1 VPEYYCRGPT
11 LTTSRP
17 DGAGVSHA
25 ADTLKEMS
33 SAIPARED
41 AAPRLLAPQYL
52 WTTVGAITLIFLGA
66 FESLA
71 VTTIM
76 PTVSRELN
84 GEALYSLAF
93 SATLAASVI
102 GMVVAGGWSD
112 RKGPS
117 GPLIASMVVFVVGLV
132 LSGTA
137 ENMYVFIVGR
147 FLQGLGSGATIVAL
161 YVVVARIYPPALH
174 PRMFGAFATAWV
186 VPSLIGP
193 PVAGVVADTVGWHW
207 VFLGVGVIAVVAA
220 GAIVPA
226 LLHLR
231 SVSNTAT
238 AASNWAVLWAVVV
251 AGGVLAIGI
260 AGENGGALA
269 WPIVVAA
276 FVVVVLAVRPL
287 LPRGTLRLKRGLPST
302 VILRGA
308 VAAPF
313 FATEVYLPYLLHEQ
327 YGLPSWLAGLILTVG
342 ALSWATGSTLQGRLG
357 ERVSHSSIVR
367 LGTAIVFVGIAVELL
382 TAALLLSPIVAAA
395 GWLLAGGG
403 MGLMFPRLSTLVL
416 SFSDD
421 TDQGFNSAAMTIA
434 DSSASATAIAFA
446 GLVFTAFG
454 AATGGGF
461 VAALA
466 LTAVLALVAVPIASR
481 VRTST
486 RVG

>member
-1 VPEYYCRGPT
+1 
-11 LTTSRP
+11 
-17 DGAGVSHA
+17 
-25 ADTLKEMS
+25 MS
-33 SAIPARED
+33 SAISGRD
-41 AAPRLLAPQYL
+41 AATSRLLAPQYL
-52 WTTVGAITLIFLGA
+52 WTTIGAITLIFLGA

-76 PTVSRELN
+76 PTISRELD

-112 RKGPS
+112 RRGPA
-117 GPLIASMVVFVVGLV
+117 GPLIASMAVFVIGLV

-137 ENMYVFIVGR
+137 DDMYIFIVGR

-193 PVAGVVADTVGWHW
+193 PVAGAVADTVGWHW
-207 VFLGVGVIAVVAA
+207 VFLGVGVIALVAG

-226 LLHLR
+226 LVHLR
-231 SVSNTAT
+231 SVSAPSTAGST
-238 AASNWAVLWAVVV
+238 WAVLWAAVV
-251 AGGVLAIGI
+251 AGGVLAIGLG
-260 AGENGGALA
+260 GENGGALA
-269 WPIVVAA
+269 WPIVGVA
-276 FVVVVLAVRPL
+276 FVVVVVAVRPL

-302 VILRGA
+302 VLLRGA

-313 FATEVYLPYLLHEQ
+313 FATEVYLPYMLHEQ

-342 ALSWATGSTLQGRLG
+342 ALSWASGSTLQGRLG
-357 ERVSHSSIVR
+357 ERVSHSTIVR
-367 LGTAIVFVGIAVELL
+367 IGSAVVFVGIGVQLL
-382 TAALLLSPIVAAA
+382 TASLHLSPFVAAA

-403 MGLMFPRLSTLVL
+403 MGLLFPRLSTLVL
-416 SFSDD
+416 SLSDE

-434 DSSASATAIAFA
+434 DSSTSAVAIAFA

-466 LTAVLALVAVPIASR
+466 LTTVLALAAVPIAAR
-481 VRTST
+481 VRQNT
-486 RVG
+486 

>member
-1 VPEYYCRGPT
+1 
-11 LTTSRP
+11 
-17 DGAGVSHA
+17 
-25 ADTLKEMS
+25 MS
-33 SAIPARED
+33 SAIPDRDVAT
-41 AAPRLLAPQYL
+41 PRLLDPQYL
-52 WTTVGAITLIFLGA
+52 WTTIGAITLIFLGA

-76 PTVSRELN
+76 PTVARELN
-84 GEALYSLAF
+84 GQALYSLAF

-112 RKGPS
+112 RRGPS
-117 GPLIASMVVFVVGLV
+117 GPLIASMAVFVVGLV

-137 ENMYVFIVGR
+137 EDMYIFVFGR

-161 YVVVARIYPPALH
+161 YVVVARIYPPVLH

-186 VPSLIGP
+186 VPSLVGP

-207 VFLGVGVIAVVAA
+207 VFLGVGVIALVAA

-231 SVSNTAT
+231 SVSNAAT
-238 AASNWAVLWAVVV
+238 AGSNWAVLWAIVV
-251 AGGVLAIGI
+251 AGGVLAIGL
-260 AGENGGALA
+260 AGENGGSLA
-269 WPIVVAA
+269 WPIVGVS
-276 FVVVVLAVRPL
+276 FVIVVLAVRPL
-287 LPRGTLRLKRGLPST
+287 LPRGTLRVKRGLPAT

-313 FATEVYLPYLLHEQ
+313 FATEVYLPYLLHER

-342 ALSWATGSTLQGRLG
+342 AISWATGSTLQGRLG
-357 ERVSHSSIVR
+357 ERISHSAALR
-367 LGTAIVFVGIAVELL
+367 LGTAIVFVGIAVQLV
-382 TAALLLSPIVAAA
+382 TAALMLSPIVAAA

-416 SFSDD
+416 AFSDD

-454 AATGGGF
+454 AVSGGGF
-461 VAALA
+461 VSALA
-466 LTAVLALVAVPIASR
+466 LTTVLALAAVPIAAR
-481 VRTST
+481 VRT
-486 RVG
+486 RMPLVE

>member
-1 VPEYYCRGPT
+1 
-11 LTTSRP
+11 
-17 DGAGVSHA
+17 
-25 ADTLKEMS
+25 MS
-33 SAIPARED
+33 SATPARN
-41 AAPRLLAPQYL
+41 AATHRLLAPQYL

-76 PTVSRELN
+76 PTVSRELD
-84 GEALYSLAF
+84 GQALYSLAF

-112 RKGPS
+112 RRGPS
-117 GPLIASMVVFVVGLV
+117 GPLIASMAVFVVGLV

-161 YVVVARIYPPALH
+161 YVVVARIYPPVLH

-207 VFLGVGVIAVVAA
+207 VFLGVGVIALVAG

-231 SVSNTAT
+231 SVEVTAVVG
-238 AASNWAVLWAVVV
+238 SNWAVLWAVVV
-251 AGGVLAIGI
+251 AGGVLAIGLG
-260 AGENGGALA
+260 GESGGALA
-269 WPIVVAA
+269 WPIVAVA

-287 LPRGTLRLKRGLPST
+287 LPRGTLWLKRGLPST
-302 VILRGA
+302 VLLRGA

-313 FATEVYLPYLLHEQ
+313 FATEVYLPYLLHEE

-342 ALSWATGSTLQGRLG
+342 AVSWAGGATLQGRLG
-357 ERVSHSSIVR
+357 DRISHSTTVR
-367 LGTAIVFVGIAVELL
+367 VGASIVFVGIAVQLV
-382 TAALLLSPIVAAA
+382 TAALHLSPIVAAA
-395 GWLLAGGG
+395 GWLAAGGG
-403 MGLMFPRLSTLVL
+403 MGLLFPRLSTLVL
-416 SFSDD
+416 SLSDR
-421 TDQGFNSAAMTIA
+421 TEQGFNSAAMTIA
-434 DSSASATAIAFA
+434 DSSASAVAIAFA
-446 GLVFTAFG
+446 GLVFAAFG

-466 LTAVLALVAVPIASR
+466 LTTVLALAAVPVAVR
-481 VRTST
+481 VRT
-486 RVG
+486 RVT

>member
-1 VPEYYCRGPT
+1 
-11 LTTSRP
+11 
-17 DGAGVSHA
+17 
-25 ADTLKEMS
+25 MS
-33 SAIPARED
+33 SAIPTRDVASN
-41 AAPRLLAPQYL
+41 RLLAPQYL

-76 PTVSRELN
+76 PTVSRELD
-84 GEALYSLAF
+84 GQALYSLAF

-112 RKGPS
+112 RRGPS
-117 GPLIASMVVFVVGLV
+117 GPLIASMAVFVVGLV

-137 ENMYVFIVGR
+137 GNMYVFIVGR

-161 YVVVARIYPPALH
+161 YVVVARIYPPVLH

-207 VFLGVGVIAVVAA
+207 VFLGVGIISIVAA

-226 LLHLR
+226 LRHLR
-231 SVSNTAT
+231 SVPKNAVPKNSVPKNAVPRTSTAG
-238 AASNWAVLWAVVV
+238 SNWAILWAIVV
-251 AGGVLAIGI
+251 AAGVLAIGLV
-260 AGENGGALA
+260 GESGGAFA
-269 WPIVVAA
+269 WPIVGVA
-276 FVVVVLAVRPL
+276 FVIVVLAIRPL

-313 FATEVYLPYLLHEQ
+313 FATEVYLPYLLHER

-342 ALSWATGSTLQGRLG
+342 ALSWAAGSTLQSRLG
-357 ERVSHSSIVR
+357 ERISHAALVR
-367 LGTAIVFVGIAVELL
+367 IGATVVFAGIAVQLL

-395 GWLLAGGG
+395 GWLVAGGG

-416 SFSDD
+416 SLSDD

-434 DSSASATAIAFA
+434 DSSASAVAIAFA

-454 AATGGGF
+454 AAAGGGF

-466 LTAVLALVAVPIASR
+466 LTTVLALAAVPIAAR
-481 VRTST
+481 VRA
-486 RVG
+486 VPALAP

>member
-1 VPEYYCRGPT
+1 MSTARPT
-11 LTTSRP
+11 
-17 DGAGVSHA
+17 D
-25 ADTLKEMS
+25 
-33 SAIPARED
+33 
-41 AAPRLLAPQYL
+41 RLLAPQYL
-52 WTTVGAITLIFLGA
+52 WTTIGAITLIFLGA

-76 PTVSRELN
+76 PTVSRDLD

-112 RKGPS
+112 RRGPS
-117 GPLIASMVVFVVGLV
+117 GPLIASMAVFVLGLV

-161 YVVVARIYPPALH
+161 YVVVARIYPPVLH

-186 VPSLIGP
+186 LPSLVGP
-193 PVAGVVADTVGWHW
+193 PVAGLVATAVSWHW

-220 GAIVPA
+220 AAIVPS

-231 SVSNTAT
+231 SVPVVVGSG
-238 AASNWAVLWAVVV
+238 ASRWAVIWAVVV
-251 AGGVLAIGI
+251 AAAVLAIGLG
-260 AGENGGALA
+260 GENGGAWS
-269 WPIVVAA
+269 WPIVAVA
-276 FVVVVLAVRPL
+276 FVVVVVAVRPL
-287 LPRGTLRLKRGLPST
+287 LPRGTLLVRRGLPAT
-302 VILRGA
+302 VLLRGA

-313 FATEVYLPYLLHEQ
+313 FATEVYLPYLLQEQ
-327 YGLPSWLAGLILTVG
+327 YGLPAWLAGLILTVG
-342 ALSWATGSTLQGRLG
+342 AVSWATGSTLQGRFG
-357 ERVSHSSIVR
+357 ERISHAGVVR
-367 LGTAIVFVGIAVELL
+367 LGATIVFVGIAVQLL
-382 TAALLLSPIVAAA
+382 TAALVLSPVVAAA
-395 GWLLAGGG
+395 GWLVAGGG

-416 SFSDD
+416 SLSDD
-421 TDQGFNSAAMTIA
+421 TNQGFNSAAMTIA
-434 DSSASATAIAFA
+434 DSSASATAIAFG

-466 LTAVLALVAVPIASR
+466 LTTVLALLAVPVAAR
-481 VRTST
+481 VRTDAVAT
-486 RVG
+486 AG

>member
-1 VPEYYCRGPT
+1 MSTTRPPE
-11 LTTSRP
+11 
-17 DGAGVSHA
+17 
-25 ADTLKEMS
+25 
-33 SAIPARED
+33 
-41 AAPRLLAPQYL
+41 RLLSPQYL

-76 PTVSRELN
+76 PTVSRELD

-112 RKGPS
+112 RRGPS
-117 GPLIASMVVFVVGLV
+117 GPLIASMAVFVVGLA

-186 VPSLIGP
+186 LPSLIGP
-193 PVAGVVADTVGWHW
+193 PVAGAVADTVGWHW
-207 VFLGVGVIAVVAA
+207 VFLGVGVISLVAA

-231 SVSNTAT
+231 SVVVAPGTAG
-238 AASNWAVLWAVVV
+238 ARWAVLWAIVV
-251 AGGVLAIGI
+251 AVAVLAIGLG
-260 AGENGGALA
+260 GENGGPFA
-269 WPIVVAA
+269 WPIVVVA
-276 FVVVVLAVRPL
+276 FVVVVLALRPL
-287 LPRGTLRLKRGLPST
+287 LPRGTLIARRGLPAT
-302 VILRGA
+302 VLLRGA

-342 ALSWATGSTLQGRLG
+342 ALSWAAGSTLQGRLG
-357 ERVSHSSIVR
+357 DRMSHSATLRI
-367 LGTAIVFVGIAVELL
+367 GAAIVFAGIAVQLL

-403 MGLMFPRLSTLVL
+403 MGLLFPRLSTLVL
-416 SFSDD
+416 SLSSD
-421 TDQGFNSAAMTIA
+421 TDQGFNSSALTIA
-434 DSSASATAIAFA
+434 DSTAAATAIAFA

-454 AATGGGF
+454 AATGAGF

-466 LTAVLALVAVPIASR
+466 LTTVLALVAIPIAAR
-481 VRTST
+481 VQTRTDA
-486 RVG
+486 

>member
-1 VPEYYCRGPT
+1 
-11 LTTSRP
+11 
-17 DGAGVSHA
+17 
-25 ADTLKEMS
+25 MS
-33 SAIPARED
+33 SAIPTRDVASN
-41 AAPRLLAPQYL
+41 RLLAPQYL

-84 GEALYSLAF
+84 GQALYSLAF

-112 RKGPS
+112 RRGPS
-117 GPLIASMVVFVVGLV
+117 GPLVASMAVFVVGLV

-137 ENMYVFIVGR
+137 GNMYVFIVGR

-161 YVVVARIYPPALH
+161 YVVVARIYPPVLH

-207 VFLGVGVIAVVAA
+207 VFLGVGIISVVAA

-226 LLHLR
+226 LRHLR
-231 SVSNTAT
+231 SVPKNALPRTPTAGSEPST
-238 AASNWAVLWAVVV
+238 SAAGSNWAVLWAIVV
-251 AGGVLAIGI
+251 AAGVLAIGLV
-260 AGENGGALA
+260 GESGGAFA
-269 WPIVVAA
+269 WPIVGVA
-276 FVVVVLAVRPL
+276 FVIVVIAVRPL

-313 FATEVYLPYLLHEQ
+313 FATEVYLPYLLHER

-342 ALSWATGSTLQGRLG
+342 ALSWAAGSTLQSRLG
-357 ERVSHSSIVR
+357 ERISHAALVR
-367 LGTAIVFVGIAVELL
+367 IGATVVFVGIAVQLL

-395 GWLLAGGG
+395 GWLVAGGG

-416 SFSDD
+416 SLSDD

-434 DSSASATAIAFA
+434 DSSASAVAIAFA

-454 AATGGGF
+454 AAAGGGF

-466 LTAVLALVAVPIASR
+466 LTTVLALAAVPIAAR
-481 VRTST
+481 VRTA
-486 RVG
+486 RAG

>member
-1 VPEYYCRGPT
+1 MTSALPERI
-11 LTTSRP
+11 
-17 DGAGVSHA
+17 GAGS
-25 ADTLKEMS
+25 
-33 SAIPARED
+33 
-41 AAPRLLAPQYL
+41 RLLAPAYR
-52 WTTVGAITLIFLGA
+52 WTTIGAVTLIFLGA

-84 GEALYSLAF
+84 GQALYSLAF

-112 RKGPS
+112 RRGPS
-117 GPLIASMVVFVVGLV
+117 GPLIASMAIFVVGLV

-161 YVVVARIYPPALH
+161 YVVVARIYPPVLH

-193 PVAGVVADTVGWHW
+193 PVAGVVAETVGWHW
-207 VFLGVGVIAVVAA
+207 VFLGVGVLALVAG

-226 LLHLR
+226 LRHLR
-231 SVSNTAT
+231 SVSVRSTGG
-238 AASNWAVLWAVVV
+238 SNWAVLWAVVV
-251 AGGVLAIGI
+251 AGGVLAIGLG
-260 AGENGGALA
+260 GENGGALA
-269 WPIVVAA
+269 WPIVAVA
-276 FVVVVLAVRPL
+276 FVIVVFAVRPL

-302 VILRGA
+302 VLLRGA

-327 YGLPSWLAGLILTVG
+327 YGLSAWLAGLILTVG
-342 ALSWATGSTLQGRLG
+342 ALSWAAGSTLQGRLG
-357 ERVSHSSIVR
+357 QRISHATIVR
-367 LGTAIVFVGIAVELL
+367 VGASIVFVGIAVQLL
-382 TAALLLSPIVAAA
+382 TAVFMLSPIVAAV
-395 GWLLAGGG
+395 GWLVAGGG
-403 MGLMFPRLSTLVL
+403 MGLLFPRLSTLVL
-416 SFSDD
+416 SLSDD

-434 DSSASATAIAFA
+434 DSSTSAVAIAFA

-461 VAALA
+461 VAALT
-466 LTAVLALVAVPIASR
+466 LTTVLALASVPIAAR
-481 VRTST
+481 VRTTVSAA
-486 RVG
+486 